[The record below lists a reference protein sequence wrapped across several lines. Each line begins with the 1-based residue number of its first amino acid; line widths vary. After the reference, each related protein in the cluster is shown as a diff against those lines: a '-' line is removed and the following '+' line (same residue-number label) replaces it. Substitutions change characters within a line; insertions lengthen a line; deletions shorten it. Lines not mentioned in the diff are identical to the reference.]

1 MAEVLVSLRVM
12 PKSVE
17 VDLDKLEQRIKESIS
32 PDRIERN
39 PIAFGIIAFNI
50 IKIIPDDAKELEV
63 LESKLK
69 SIEEVG
75 EVEVTQ
81 ITRSL

>member
-39 PIAFGIIAFNI
+39 PIAFGIIAFSI

>member
-12 PKSVE
+12 PRSLE
-17 VDLDKLEQRIKESIS
+17 VDLDKLEQKIKEAIS
-32 PDRIERN
+32 PDRIQRN
-39 PIAFGIIAFNI
+39 PIAFGIVAFNL
-50 IKIIPDDAKELEV
+50 IKIIPDDAKELEL
-63 LESKLK
+63 LENKLK

-75 EVEVTQ
+75 EVEVTE